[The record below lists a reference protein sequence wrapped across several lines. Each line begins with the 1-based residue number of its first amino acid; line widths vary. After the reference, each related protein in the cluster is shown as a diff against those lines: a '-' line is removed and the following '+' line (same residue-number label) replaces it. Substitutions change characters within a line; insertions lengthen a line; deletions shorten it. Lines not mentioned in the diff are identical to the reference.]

1 MSNDRPPPKQHE
13 AWLIQLLRRLF
24 EQAKFKVEDHKKV
37 GELPLEIDMIVISP
51 DEEPSPNFS
60 ELPPLFQYFR
70 QHNVM
75 ELKTEKDRLE
85 IADLLKL
92 QAYAWLYMAKQGIFN
107 VAEVTCTALV
117 HNLSPTVLEAL
128 PVLGYKQIGKDIYR
142 CGLYLLSYVIAFGDP
157 PDESMPEELR
167 VFSNPARRQS
177 IILSQLRREQP
188 TQLLQVILDL
198 YESEVLKLMTVKPE
212 TIERFIQ
219 TLGREKIL
227 STFRKEDLLAALHK
241 EDLLAALR
249 EEDLLAAFS
258 KEKLLRQM
266 LAELGPDQLRKMID
280 EISRN
285 KSESN

>member
-1 MSNDRPPPKQHE
+1 MSNDRPAPKQHE

-24 EQAKFKVEDHKKV
+24 ELANFKVEDHKKV

-51 DEEPSPNFS
+51 DEEAPPNFS
-60 ELPPLFQYFR
+60 ELPPLFRYFR
-70 QHNVM
+70 QYNVM

-85 IADLLKL
+85 ITDLLKL
-92 QAYAWLYMAKQGIFN
+92 QAYAWLYMAEQGIFN

-117 HNLSPTVLEAL
+117 HQLSRTVLEAL
-128 PVLGYKQIGKDIYR
+128 PILGYKQIGKDIYR
-142 CGLYLLSYVIAFGDP
+142 CDLYMLSYVIAFGDP
-157 PDESMPEELR
+157 TDELMPEELR
-167 VFSNPARRQS
+167 VFSNPARRES
-177 IILSQLRREQP
+177 IILSQLNRGQSS
-188 TQLLQVILDL
+188 QLLQVILEL

-227 STFRKEDLLAALHK
+227 STFRKEDLLAAL
-241 EDLLAALR
+241 R

-266 LAELGPDQLRKMID
+266 IAELGPDQLRKMID

-285 KSESN
+285 KPESN